1 MEFIMDV
8 SFFDVFIVVLSLTM
22 LAIPGYLLARFKM
35 FPNKADEALSTLVL
49 YGCQPIMM
57 FVNFQKTA
65 YRPEIA
71 TNMLIVAGL
80 ALAIHLIMIGFVI
93 LVLRIKKDDPRR
105 NSKNVARVAA
115 IFSNCGFIGIPFLQ
129 MLFPGEGEV
138 LVYCGV
144 VISIFNLLAWSV
156 AVFMISGDK
165 KEISIKKV
173 LLNPLLIGIYVG
185 LIVFLTL
192 RTPLVDIANGT
203 VWDGVLE
210 KFMGSLDFISNTI
223 TPLSMMVI
231 GIRLA
236 NVNIKSLFGNPLVY
250 YSNFLKL
257 VALPIITTLIVAF
270 LPIDKSV
277 KYTLFFTLSMPS
289 ATISALFAIKY
300 RSDGDFGS
308 IAVLLSSLLSIVT
321 IPVMYLFFGLFVK

>member
-1 MEFIMDV
+1 MQV
-8 SFFDVFIVVLSLTM
+8 SFFDVFVVVLSLTV
-22 LAIPGYLLARFKM
+22 LAVPGYILARFKM
-35 FPNKADEALSTLVL
+35 FPQKADEALSTLVL

-71 TNMLIVAGL
+71 TNMLLVAGL
-80 ALAIHLIMIGFVI
+80 TLLIHLIMIGVVIFV
-93 LVLRIKKDDPRR
+93 LPAKKTDSRR
-105 NSKNVARVAA
+105 NTKNVARVAA
-115 IFSNCGFIGIPFLQ
+115 IFSNCGFIGLPFLQ
-129 MLFPGEGEV
+129 MLFPGQGEV

-144 VISIFNLLAWSV
+144 VISVFNLLAWSV
-156 AVFMISGDK
+156 AIFMISGDK

-173 LLNPLLIGIYVG
+173 LLNPVLVGIYVG
-185 LIVFLTL
+185 LTVFLIL

-203 VWDGVLE
+203 IWDSVIE
-210 KFMGSLDFISNTI
+210 KLMGSFDFISNAI

-236 NVNIKSLFGNPLVY
+236 NVNLKSLFANPLAY

-257 VALPIITTLIVAF
+257 VVLPIITTVVVAF
-270 LPIDKSV
+270 LPIDNSV

-300 RSDGDFGS
+300 NSDGDFGS
-308 IAVLLSSLLSIVT
+308 VSVLLSSLLSVVT
-321 IPVMYLFFGLFVK
+321 IPVMYLFFELFCKIIK